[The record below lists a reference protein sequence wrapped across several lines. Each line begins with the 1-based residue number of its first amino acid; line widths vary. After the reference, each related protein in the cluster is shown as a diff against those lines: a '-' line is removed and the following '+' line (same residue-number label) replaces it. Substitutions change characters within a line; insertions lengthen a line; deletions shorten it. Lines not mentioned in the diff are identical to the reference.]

1 MKPGTSGSKV
11 GDQET
16 PKDTWYLGA
25 KAFARHLRDGEE
37 VFTLRRVATIPDVT
51 VTYSSV
57 SFLMG
62 SYRKR
67 IALCWKSEDWLIW

>member
-1 MKPGTSGSKV
+1 MKPGTFGSKV

-25 KAFARHLRDGEE
+25 KAFARHLR
-37 VFTLRRVATIPDVT
+37 RVATIPDVT
-51 VTYSSV
+51 VTYSNLP
-57 SFLMG
+57 FLMG